1 MQGLPTLH
9 FLHVPSRPDLTV
21 SGCIG
26 VPCALIP
33 DRKIHFSTY
42 RQKDKSVT
50 STSTIMALVTPASQE
65 LWIYISRLEAPFSL
79 DDIQGFNARYKQ
91 SYPLLSREERR
102 QVEAFIDTMI
112 EKVDRKEWAS
122 RIFGVV

>member
-1 MQGLPTLH
+1 M
-9 FLHVPSRPDLTV
+9 
-21 SGCIG
+21 
-26 VPCALIP
+26 
-33 DRKIHFSTY
+33 
-42 RQKDKSVT
+42 T